1 MLPILNPSPST
12 ELQAGL
18 LRPLTPILKQYKSL
32 LKITTRDVSLRSQY
46 KIAIASSLKD
56 VERWVA
62 EAKVAA
68 NIAAGNLGWEPNA
81 KGSVLDSGEL
91 DVKERWALEQLG
103 DALLE
108 KGALVPLSKK

>member
-1 MLPILNPSPST
+1 M
-12 ELQAGL
+12 
-18 LRPLTPILKQYKSL
+18 PILKHYKSL
-32 LKITTRDVSLRSQY
+32 LKMITRDASLRSQY
-46 KIAIASSLKD
+46 KFAIASSLKD

-68 NIAAGNLGWEPNA
+68 NIAAGNLGWE
-81 KGSVLDSGEL
+81 V
-91 DVKERWALEQLG
+91 DVKERWALELLG